1 MGERG
6 EHLRQ
11 DANTPRAAPARGMET
26 ERRVVGP
33 WCPSAKQLDA
43 LTLLEG
49 PLTRLVLDGGGRS
62 GKTACIAHWM
72 LSRAARY
79 AGSWHVVLR
88 KARSHT
94 VQSLWNG
101 TFFDYLSKHWPDQR
115 YWVLKRDELMIH
127 FPFNNSRIL
136 FDGCDDEARVRKLY
150 GNEYMSLWF
159 NEASE
164 FPWEV
169 VEQLMSRLVQRG
181 IDSQGNEGLCKAV
194 FDTNPRGPRHWL
206 YRVGVLGVHPVSGEP
221 LQARQKWG
229 RLGGWTISDNAANLA
244 GDALQTYEDQDEI
257 TKRRMLY
264 GEWVADQGAVYSE
277 FTEGLVIGAADCME
291 MSTGTF
297 KGKACYRSIDF
308 GYRDPFVCLFAGV
321 DWDGRLVI
329 YDEIYRTGRIVS
341 DHAGEIMERSKV
353 NTVWYTVCDHDAEDA
368 ATLRRDGVVTRPAWK
383 DRPIRDG
390 LARVKKRLQ
399 EGRLLFV
406 RPDRGHRYG
415 CPGLLSEIE
424 SYVWDREGDKPVGK
438 DDHAMDALRYLVA
451 ELDRRVGSVLIAG
464 A

>member
-1 MGERG
+1 MAERG

-11 DANTPRAAPARGMET
+11 DPRVPRAAPAGGLET
-26 ERRVVGP
+26 SRRVVGP
-33 WCPSAKQLDA
+33 WVPSAKQLKG
-43 LTLLEG
+43 LTMLEG
-49 PLTRLVLDGGGRS
+49 NATRLLFDGGGRS
-62 GKTACIAHWM
+62 GKTAMIAHWV

-79 AGSWHVVLR
+79 PGSWHVVLR
-88 KARSHT
+88 KARSHC

-150 GNEYMSLWF
+150 GNEYMTIWF

-181 IDSQGNEGLCKAV
+181 VDNTGVEGMCKAV
-194 FDTNPRGPRHWL
+194 CDTNPRGPRHWL
-206 YRVGVLGVHPVSGEP
+206 HRVGVQGVHPKSGEP
-221 LQARQKWG
+221 LQARQRWG

-244 GDALQTYEDQDEI
+244 SDALQTYEDQDEI

-277 FTEGLVIGAADCME
+277 YTESLVIAAADCME
-291 MSTGTF
+291 ISTGTF
-297 KGKACYRSIDF
+297 LGKACYRAIDF

-321 DWDGRLVI
+321 DWDGRLII

-341 DHAGEIMERSKV
+341 EHAADIVERSKV
-353 NTVWYTVCDHDAEDA
+353 NTVWYTVADHDAEDA
-368 ATLRRDGVVTRPAWK
+368 ATLRRDGIVTRPAWK

-406 RPDRGHRYG
+406 KSDRSHGYG